1 MCSIESCLVFGLA
14 TLQFKLSPHLHYIQM
29 SKLSP
34 HLHYIQ
40 MSKLS
45 PHLHYIQMSVNLRVG
60 IKFSFQAVAVIDTMV
75 INNVD
80 A

>member
-14 TLQFKLSPHLHYIQM
+14 TLQF
-29 SKLSP
+29 KLSP